1 LAQGKEKTIEVL
13 SDRPEVLERIRQTV
27 IDKLQKGDD
36 ADQSP
41 DVVDGDTIVGD
52 DALPA

>member
-36 ADQSP
+36 P
-41 DVVDGDTIVGD
+41 DHEDDAIVAD